1 VGIGKGGP
9 GEVRADALGLS
20 GGDAPPAPPRQDPLD
35 RSILDALT
43 DLIKQASG
51 ISHSIAAS
59 FGVGPSDLL
68 ALFKLEDGVLS
79 MKELAQRMGCD
90 ASFVTVIAD
99 ALERE
104 GLARREPS
112 QRDRRVKNL
121 VLTEKGS
128 AAQERLMVELAA
140 RMPWC
145 NKLNESERRC
155 FLSLLN
161 KMLASQ
167 PGEAG
172 DTRESGSAAGA
183 ATVRSE

>member
-1 VGIGKGGP
+1 MGT
-9 GEVRADALGLS
+9 GEVASGEARADAS
-20 GGDAPPAPPRQDPLD
+20 ALD
-35 RSILDALT
+35 RDILDALT
-43 DLIKQASG
+43 DLVKQASG

-59 FGVGPSDLL
+59 LGVAPSDLL
-68 ALFKLEDGVLS
+68 ALFKLSDGVVS

-99 ALERE
+99 TLERE

-121 VLTEKGS
+121 VLTPTGI
-128 AAQERLMVELAA
+128 AAQERLMRELAA

-145 NKLNESERRC
+145 NGLDESERRC
-155 FLSLLN
+155 FLRLLN

-167 PGEAG
+167 RGEAG
-172 DTRESGSAAGA
+172 QAGEKGSAEAA

>member
-1 VGIGKGGP
+1 VGIGEGGP
-9 GEVRADALGLS
+9 GEVRTDAS
-20 GGDAPPAPPRQDPLD
+20 DLD
-35 RSILDALT
+35 RGILDALT

-59 FGVGPSDLL
+59 FGVGPSDLF

-121 VLTEKGS
+121 VLTEKG
-128 AAQERLMVELAA
+128 ATAQERLLRELAA
-140 RMPWC
+140 RMPWS
-145 NKLNESERRC
+145 NRLDESERRC

-167 PGEAG
+167 RG
-172 DTRESGSAAGA
+172 DASDIRESGSAERA